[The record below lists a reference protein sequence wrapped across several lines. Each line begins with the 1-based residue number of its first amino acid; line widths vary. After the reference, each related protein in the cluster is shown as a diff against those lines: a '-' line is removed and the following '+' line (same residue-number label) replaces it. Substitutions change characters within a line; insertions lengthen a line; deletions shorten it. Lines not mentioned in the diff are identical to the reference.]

1 MEEKKKKSP
10 KNECLTLDVDTEI
23 RVHGLATVI
32 AKLEG
37 AHSVL
42 NGCLKDMAAYS
53 LYDEDVRGPVHA
65 MCEQLS
71 WLEVLVAMKLGIIGS
86 IRKVEEK
93 QG

>member
-1 MEEKKKKSP
+1 MAKTKKSP
-10 KNECLTLDVDTEI
+10 KDKCLTLDTDTEI
-23 RVHGLATVI
+23 RVHGLSTVI

-42 NGCLKDMAAYS
+42 NSCLSDMAAYM
-53 LYDEDVRGPVHA
+53 LDDEDVVGPVQG
-65 MCEQLS
+65 MCEKLS